1 MEGWVVAEIG
11 QSLAVRRSA
20 SPGSGVAQEWANLAG
35 RAVVPSA
42 RNHPDVVIPTLE
54 ALPQASVFTVHDGS
68 QILLAAPLGKLS
80 RGLPLWSN
88 LITPLT
94 NGDAPHVDAE
104 QGATALAAL
113 LGHLEAPL
121 LLQGIPA
128 EGDFWTALTA
138 SGARLKVLR
147 RWQRAGLLISGS
159 YDQWLSANVDTKRR
173 KEYRRL
179 RARLAE
185 MGDLHSEVLGPG
197 EPAGPWV
204 DDFLQLEAAGWK
216 GGRGT
221 ALNQQ
226 PGFAKALHEI
236 AEAMHARGALR
247 FWRIRLNDKTLG
259 TLFAMVEGGQA
270 WLGKITYDQA
280 FARFSPGVMVI
291 FDATESLF
299 AEPGL
304 KQADSCAIPD
314 HPMINNIW
322 RHRLDV
328 ADVLVAGPGVSSLRF
343 NATAAA
349 ENLRHNLRSSAR
361 DALLR
366 LRGRKRS

>member
-1 MEGWVVAEIG
+1 M
-11 QSLAVRRSA
+11 LAS
-20 SPGSGVAQEWANLAG
+20 
-35 RAVVPSA
+35 RAVAPSA
-42 RNHPDVVIPTLE
+42 RSHPDAMIPTLE
-54 ALPQASVFTVHDGS
+54 ALPQATVFTVRDASHM
-68 QILLAAPLGKLS
+68 LLAAPLVKLS
-80 RGLPLWSN
+80 RGLPVWSN

-94 NGDAPHVDAE
+94 NGDTPHVDAE
-104 QGATALAAL
+104 RATPALAAL
-113 LGHLEAPL
+113 LDHLDAPVL
-121 LLQGIPA
+121 LRGIPLQGT
-128 EGDFWTALTA
+128 FWPALTA
-138 SGARLKVLR
+138 TGARLKVLR
-147 RWQRAGLLISGS
+147 RWQRASLQISGS
-159 YDQWLSANVDTKRR
+159 YDQWLSANVDNKRR

-179 RARLAE
+179 RVRLAE
-185 MGDLHSEVLGPG
+185 QGDLRSEVLGPG
-197 EPAGPWV
+197 APVGPWV

-226 PGFAKALHEI
+226 PGFAQALHKI

-259 TLFAMVEGGQA
+259 TLFAIVEVGQA
-270 WLGKITYDQA
+270 WLGKIAYDEA

-304 KQADSCAIPD
+304 KLADSCAIPD

-322 RHRLDV
+322 RDRLEM
-328 ADVLVAGPGVSSLRF
+328 ADVLVAGPSVSSLRF

-349 ENLRHNLRSSAR
+349 ENLRHKLRSTAR
-361 DALLR
+361 DALMR
-366 LRGRKRS
+366 LKGRKRS